1 VLLPTPAVADSSSSD
16 VETQVQIALS
26 ATVLERAGQAVEP
39 ALSGRSVKKMVTVTA
54 PTNQLIQIEATSPRA
69 TEAQRVSQAVADSY
83 VGYVS
88 NTAREVSDAAL
99 ADLNVRRDDLQA
111 QIKQLQV
118 EIAKTLKRQKAVD
131 PDSAEGKK
139 EAQLLAG
146 LRTHQA
152 DLSVQLNKVQD
163 MIATGG
169 PVGSVTGA
177 GTAVVQ
183 PATEA
188 RGLSPLMRLLIWA
201 PLTAV
206 VFTILTAVVLL
217 AAARRDPRL
226 RLRDDIADAVG
237 SPVLAAL
244 RSMPQQSVSGWST
257 LLETYEAT
265 PIEEWAFRRILRGS
279 LPTDRKA
286 ESRIPGR
293 VDHPTSLTVISLSG
307 DGRGLAIGPQLAAF
321 ASSLGMRTR
330 LMTAGGHEWVAA
342 ALWAACAAEYE
353 APLRPGLYIGDVPPG
368 EAIDMTITLVLADRA
383 HPNLAEVPAGA
394 ATILS
399 VAAATATQQEL
410 ARVAVAVD
418 DVGRRIDGIV
428 VADPDQADQTSGR
441 HTMDERSLRPVLP
454 TRLTGV
460 VSSDSAAGALKRS
473 RS

>member
-1 VLLPTPAVADSSSSD
+1 
-16 VETQVQIALS
+16 
-26 ATVLERAGQAVEP
+26 
-39 ALSGRSVKKMVTVTA
+39 
-54 PTNQLIQIEATSPRA
+54 
-69 TEAQRVSQAVADSY
+69 
-83 VGYVS
+83 
-88 NTAREVSDAAL
+88 
-99 ADLNVRRDDLQA
+99 
-111 QIKQLQV
+111 
-118 EIAKTLKRQKAVD
+118 
-131 PDSAEGKK
+131 
-139 EAQLLAG
+139 
-146 LRTHQA
+146 
-152 DLSVQLNKVQD
+152 
-163 MIATGG
+163 
-169 PVGSVTGA
+169 
-177 GTAVVQ
+177 
-183 PATEA
+183 
-188 RGLSPLMRLLIWA
+188 
-201 PLTAV
+201 
-206 VFTILTAVVLL
+206 
-217 AAARRDPRL
+217 
-226 RLRDDIADAVG
+226 
-237 SPVLAAL
+237 
-244 RSMPQQSVSGWST
+244 MPQQSVSGWST

-321 ASSLGMRTR
+321 ASSLGMTTR

-368 EAIDMTITLVLADRA
+368 KAIDMTITLVLADRA
-383 HPNLAEVPAGA
+383 HPNLAEVPASA